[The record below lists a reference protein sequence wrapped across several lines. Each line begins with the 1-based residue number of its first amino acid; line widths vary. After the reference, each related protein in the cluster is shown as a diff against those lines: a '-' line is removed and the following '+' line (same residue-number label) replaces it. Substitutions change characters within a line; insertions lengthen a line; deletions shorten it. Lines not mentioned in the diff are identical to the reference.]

1 MPRSVNEVEL
11 ERLLGL
17 RDVANAP
24 SLDVMQEIRKRGVGR
39 CWLRRGS
46 QPIEGDDGKD
56 EDERPRDHPEHAGA
70 WKFASEHGTP
80 SAEEPSSRA
89 YRVQQAQLLVE
100 WRVRR
105 ESNAL
110 DELYRTVCGL

>member
-1 MPRSVNEVEL
+1 MTDASAVGV
-11 ERLLGL
+11 
-17 RDVANAP
+17 V
-24 SLDVMQEIRKRGVGR
+24 QEIRKPHGGPRG
-39 CWLRRGS
+39 LRRGS
-46 QPIEGDDGKD
+46 EQIEGADRNN
-56 EDERPRDHPEHAGA
+56 EDERSRDHPEHAGA
-70 WKFASEHGTP
+70 WKFGSEHGTP